1 MSNNNSNEGEDGG
14 ILNSLLGG
22 DQTTV
27 ALAAAA
33 GVAVLATALFLVS
46 SSSSSS
52 KDTKK
57 KAPPPAAAAK
67 AKAKSAAPAS
77 SAAAGGGGG
86 GGRNKGKKKKKSKA
100 PKTAEPEPK
109 LELEPEPAAEPKAE
123 AAPPA
128 ATGGKAKRKRKKKNK
143 PANNGGNSAGNTAA
157 AAAAPAAAAN
167 TSAGT
172 GGTDTTDDAALA
184 QEMQQQINAE
194 AGASSPTASADDGWA
209 VAGEAAKKKKKKAKK
224 KKPAAA
230 PKAEEVAPAA
240 PAATGSEAN
249 KGATEAAAAPAKA
262 QTSVTVQIDAN
273 KVGIVIGKNGSTMQ
287 KIEAALDV
295 KIDINAPARDDP
307 NPSPTA
313 TVIIT
318 ADEGNT
324 GGIARAKSAVK
335 ELCTKGYSPITEAPG
350 FAEQYVSVHPKYLAE
365 IVGKGGKNIKALQQA
380 LEIKISIPKTDYN
393 PREKQVGKVPNC
405 RVGIAGPREN
415 CVAGK
420 KAIQELVRY
429 HHTSVTHPGWTHE
442 EKDVPQEFFHCIIG
456 RGGAEVKHIRGNF
469 QVEVHL
475 PNEDSHCD
483 NVLVVGA
490 KQANVDRALAHIDT
504 LIERDTEQRERK
516 YNDDVDDEAWEGD
529 AGDDSAW

>member
-1 MSNNNSNEGEDGG
+1 
-14 ILNSLLGG
+14 
-22 DQTTV
+22 
-27 ALAAAA
+27 
-33 GVAVLATALFLVS
+33 
-46 SSSSSS
+46 
-52 KDTKK
+52 
-57 KAPPPAAAAK
+57 
-67 AKAKSAAPAS
+67 
-77 SAAAGGGGG
+77 
-86 GGRNKGKKKKKSKA
+86 
-100 PKTAEPEPK
+100 
-109 LELEPEPAAEPKAE
+109 
-123 AAPPA
+123 
-128 ATGGKAKRKRKKKNK
+128 
-143 PANNGGNSAGNTAA
+143 
-157 AAAAPAAAAN
+157 
-167 TSAGT
+167 
-172 GGTDTTDDAALA
+172 
-184 QEMQQQINAE
+184 
-194 AGASSPTASADDGWA
+194 
-209 VAGEAAKKKKKKAKK
+209 
-224 KKPAAA
+224 
-230 PKAEEVAPAA
+230 
-240 PAATGSEAN
+240 
-249 KGATEAAAAPAKA
+249 
-262 QTSVTVQIDAN
+262 
-273 KVGIVIGKNGSTMQ
+273 MQ

-393 PREKQVGKVPNC
+393 PRDKQVGNVPNC
-405 RVGIAGPREN
+405 RVGIAGPREC

>member
-1 MSNNNSNEGEDGG
+1 MWTDAFADIHYSDNILVVLYSSLFFILSN
-14 ILNSLLGG
+14 
-22 DQTTV
+22 
-27 ALAAAA
+27 A
-33 GVAVLATALFLVS
+33 
-46 SSSSSS
+46 
-52 KDTKK
+52 
-57 KAPPPAAAAK
+57 
-67 AKAKSAAPAS
+67 
-77 SAAAGGGGG
+77 
-86 GGRNKGKKKKKSKA
+86 
-100 PKTAEPEPK
+100 
-109 LELEPEPAAEPKAE
+109 
-123 AAPPA
+123 
-128 ATGGKAKRKRKKKNK
+128 
-143 PANNGGNSAGNTAA
+143 
-157 AAAAPAAAAN
+157 
-167 TSAGT
+167 
-172 GGTDTTDDAALA
+172 
-184 QEMQQQINAE
+184 
-194 AGASSPTASADDGWA
+194 
-209 VAGEAAKKKKKKAKK
+209 
-224 KKPAAA
+224 
-230 PKAEEVAPAA
+230 
-240 PAATGSEAN
+240 
-249 KGATEAAAAPAKA
+249 
-262 QTSVTVQIDAN
+262 
-273 KVGIVIGKNGSTMQ
+273 VIGPKGSTMQ

-380 LEIKISIPKTDYN
+380 LEIKITIPKTDYN
-393 PREKQVGKVPNC
+393 PRDKQVGKVPNC

-429 HHTSVTHPGWTHE
+429 HHTSITHPGWTHE
-442 EKDVPQEFFHCIIG
+442 EKDVPQVSVFGSSSTLLFLFADIYIMSSYNTSLPQYLVSVQSKEFFHCIIG

-475 PNEDSHCD
+475 PSEDSYCD

-490 KQANVDRALAHIDT
+490 KQANVDRALAYIDT

-516 YNDDVDDEAWEGD
+516 YDDVDEEAWEGD

>member
-1 MSNNNSNEGEDGG
+1 
-14 ILNSLLGG
+14 
-22 DQTTV
+22 
-27 ALAAAA
+27 
-33 GVAVLATALFLVS
+33 
-46 SSSSSS
+46 
-52 KDTKK
+52 
-57 KAPPPAAAAK
+57 
-67 AKAKSAAPAS
+67 
-77 SAAAGGGGG
+77 
-86 GGRNKGKKKKKSKA
+86 
-100 PKTAEPEPK
+100 
-109 LELEPEPAAEPKAE
+109 
-123 AAPPA
+123 
-128 ATGGKAKRKRKKKNK
+128 
-143 PANNGGNSAGNTAA
+143 
-157 AAAAPAAAAN
+157 
-167 TSAGT
+167 
-172 GGTDTTDDAALA
+172 
-184 QEMQQQINAE
+184 
-194 AGASSPTASADDGWA
+194 
-209 VAGEAAKKKKKKAKK
+209 
-224 KKPAAA
+224 
-230 PKAEEVAPAA
+230 
-240 PAATGSEAN
+240 
-249 KGATEAAAAPAKA
+249 
-262 QTSVTVQIDAN
+262 
-273 KVGIVIGKNGSTMQ
+273 MQ

-380 LEIKISIPKTDYN
+380 LEIKISIPRTDYN

-442 EKDVPQEFFHCIIG
+442 EKDVPQVSSAYMYILPTVYFLPPSMSFLLISYIMHIAHHIQEFFHCIIG

-529 AGDDSAW
+529 AGDNSAW